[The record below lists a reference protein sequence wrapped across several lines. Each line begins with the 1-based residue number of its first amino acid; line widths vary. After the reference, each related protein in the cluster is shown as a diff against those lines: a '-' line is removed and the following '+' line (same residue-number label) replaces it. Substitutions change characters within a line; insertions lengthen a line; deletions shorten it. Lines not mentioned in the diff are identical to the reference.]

1 MDWTS
6 VLRLTRIHL
15 QHAKQITKK
24 GVQILHKDVLS
35 SPPSSTLPS
44 EPQSTIFINSIKF
57 INSNIFSWSQVFT
70 FLFTQFRFRVSPTL
84 KTSLQTLSLK
94 MFHSQVSSACTQK
107 ADHWRRNPSHANS
120 SPFQFVIMYLK
131 PTGDSRVAQTA
142 KNLLAMQG
150 TWVPSLDQENPLEK
164 EMAPH
169 SSILAWRIPRT
180 EQPGGL
186 QSTGLQTVGYNWVT
200 FTHSL
205 ISPTT
210 SPRTTVISLAYF
222 LRCYHDFFL
231 VKPPKYLPITW
242 AASIILWFFE
252 KIGTMRWENNFLL
265 PLSNPA
271 IYLAFVSKYSASHPV
286 TGDESSLIL
295 SKATWAVHPL
305 PFITPGLYY
314 YSDPLSFYKVFYYLP
329 L

>member
-24 GVQILHKDVLS
+24 GAQILHKDVLS

-70 FLFTQFRFRVSPTL
+70 FLFTQFTFRVSPTL

-94 MFHSQVSSACTQK
+94 MLHSQVSSACTQK

-131 PTGDSRVAQTA
+131 PTGDSLVAQTA
-142 KNLLAMQG
+142 KNPLAMQG

-164 EMAPH
+164 EMAPYPVFLPEESHGQSSLVGYSPWGCKQSDTTKWLSLIH
-169 SSILAWRIPRT
+169 SSHQQPALGPQSFHLPTFWDAIMTKSVQRT
-180 EQPGGL
+180 
-186 QSTGLQTVGYNWVT
+186 
-200 FTHSL
+200 
-205 ISPTT
+205 
-210 SPRTTVISLAYF
+210 
-222 LRCYHDFFL
+222 
-231 VKPPKYLPITW
+231 
-242 AASIILWFFE
+242 
-252 KIGTMRWENNFLL
+252 
-265 PLSNPA
+265 
-271 IYLAFVSKYSASHPV
+271 FV
-286 TGDESSLIL
+286 
-295 SKATWAVHPL
+295 
-305 PFITPGLYY
+305 
-314 YSDPLSFYKVFYYLP
+314 
-329 L
+329 